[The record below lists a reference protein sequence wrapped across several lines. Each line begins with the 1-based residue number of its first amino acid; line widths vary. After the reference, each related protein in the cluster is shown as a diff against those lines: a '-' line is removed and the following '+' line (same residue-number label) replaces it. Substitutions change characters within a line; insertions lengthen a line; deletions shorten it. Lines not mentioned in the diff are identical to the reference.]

1 MAFYQN
7 KRVSLSLVV
16 GCHRRGDSS
25 IGCGDGLE
33 EKAKA
38 RMNSAHS
45 IDKATENFNFT
56 NEIGEPSCLFLEI
69 ECLDNENSNLSIM
82 R

>member
-1 MAFYQN
+1 MRITPA
-7 KRVSLSLVV
+7 
-16 GCHRRGDSS
+16 D
-25 IGCGDGLE
+25 
-33 EKAKA
+33 
-38 RMNSAHS
+38 S

-69 ECLDNENSNLSIM
+69 DCLDNENSNLSIM

>member
-1 MAFYQN
+1 
-7 KRVSLSLVV
+7 
-16 GCHRRGDSS
+16 
-25 IGCGDGLE
+25 
-33 EKAKA
+33 
-38 RMNSAHS
+38 MNSAHS

-69 ECLDNENSNLSIM
+69 DCLDNENSNLSIM